1 MLNRINSVAVVEPDA
16 RAGAGN
22 HADSR
27 STHQSSIF
35 AVSTYRPRSVVQ
47 LLLVGFT
54 LVVIPLSAG
63 LLAAFYAIDHLGDR
77 SSRAIYASAKGML
90 AGQALRGEVVQM
102 ERHARQYVV
111 LGDRQFYELALERRD
126 SFARNANTLL
136 EAEVP
141 AVLREQVASLV
152 ELEQQIFARLEA
164 YAFDSAEVQESLEQF
179 SDMAGRAAD
188 LLHEFAT
195 AISDNVEALREST
208 TRLKTMLAW
217 LASALILAAV
227 ALAGWLSRL
236 IARPI
241 KRVETAI
248 RRLGEGSTRRQ
259 IRIGGPRDL
268 EEVGERLEWLRKRL
282 VQAAHEKT
290 RFLRH
295 VSHELKT
302 PLTAIREGTELLCDE
317 VPGPLNPT
325 QAEVAT
331 ILRANS
337 LYLQRLIED
346 LIAFSTEGRSSR
358 ALQLEP
364 VPVPGVIERVLQD
377 QHLAIRG
384 RAIAVRCDLTE
395 LTMAGDADKL
405 RQVLDNL
412 VSNAVKH
419 SPRGGT
425 VIIRVQ
431 RQGDAVVID
440 VRDQGPGIAR
450 DEREHVFEAFYQG
463 RAQADGPVSGTG
475 LGLAIAREYVEAHR
489 GTIEVVES
497 TVGAHLR
504 VRIPL
509 HIDSTVANA

>member
-1 MLNRINSVAVVEPDA
+1 MLEHLANAVDVAAAP

-22 HADSR
+22 HGTSG
-27 STHQSSIF
+27 STQRPSLFAMSS
-35 AVSTYRPRSVVQ
+35 YRPRSVLQ

-54 LVVIPLSAG
+54 VVVIPLGAG
-63 LLAAFYAIDHLGDR
+63 LVAAYFAIDHLGAR
-77 SSRAIYASAKGML
+77 SSRAVYASASGML
-90 AGQALRGEVVQM
+90 AAQALHGEAVQM

-111 LGDRQFYELALERRD
+111 LGDRQFYDLARERRE
-126 SFARNANTLL
+126 SFARNAAALLAVEVPTALSEQVRDIVTQESRIFAAL
-136 EAEVP
+136 EAFP
-141 AVLREQVASLV
+141 NDAP
-152 ELEQQIFARLEA
+152 
-164 YAFDSAEVQESLEQF
+164 EVQEALDRF
-179 SDMAGRAAD
+179 RDMAQSASD
-188 LLHEFAT
+188 LLHDVAT
-195 AISDNVEALREST
+195 LISDHAEYLRSYT
-208 TRLKTMLAW
+208 NRLQTMLAW

-227 ALAGWLSRL
+227 ALAAWLSRL

-248 RRLGEGSTRRQ
+248 RRLGDGSYRR
-259 IRIGGPRDL
+259 RIEVHGPRDL
-268 EEVGERLEWLRKRL
+268 EEVGQLLEWLRQRL
-282 VQAAHEKT
+282 VQAEHEKT

-346 LIAFSTEGRSSR
+346 LLAFSTDGRASQ

-364 VPVPGVIERVLQD
+364 VALPKVVERVLRD
-377 QHLAIRG
+377 QHLALQAKGIQ
-384 RAIAVRCDLTE
+384 VSCDLID
-395 LTMAGDADKL
+395 LTVAGDADKL

-412 VSNAVKH
+412 LSNAVKH

-425 VIIRVQ
+425 VAIRLQ
-431 RQGDAVVID
+431 RQGDAGVID
-440 VRDQGPGIAR
+440 VRDEGPGIVR
-450 DEREHVFEAFYQG
+450 EEREHVFEAFYQG
-463 RAQADGPVSGTG
+463 KAQAQGPVSGTG
-475 LGLAIAREYVEAHR
+475 LGLAIAREYVTAHR
-489 GTIEVVES
+489 GSIEVMES
-497 TVGAHLR
+497 SVGAHLR

-509 HIDSTVANA
+509 HIGARA